1 MIFCASKNMSSF
13 YLSDPKVLNELKL
26 LDEDFRIYQHCC
38 KQFNVKTLN
47 SFVRVVDIAGQFQL
61 TTEQVQLSLARLSR
75 IRVEGL
81 PLITVRQKDHYL
93 TFDMPRHREF
103 VKQIGFAKFNSSKGW
118 KALRGCIQNVASKKK
133 YKFEKL
139 DQWELLDKLTAMSAE
154 EFAKIK
160 ASDLAYPW
168 MYTNAKKIRS
178 NS

>member
-1 MIFCASKNMSSF
+1 MSNF

-47 SFVRVVDIAGQFQL
+47 SFVRVVDIAGQFQISI
-61 TTEQVQLSLARLSR
+61 EQVQHSLARLSR

-93 TFDMPRHREF
+93 TFDMPRHRAF
-103 VKQIGFAKFNSSKGW
+103 IKQICFAKFNSSKGW
-118 KALRGCIQNVASKKK
+118 KALRGCIQNVASQKK
-133 YKFEKL
+133 YKFDKL
-139 DQWELLDKLTAMSAE
+139 DQWELLDKLEKMPEE
-154 EFAKIK
+154 EFKRIK
-160 ASDLAYPW
+160 PSDLLFPW

-178 NS
+178 NR